1 LKLLDTMVLIS
12 AMNPTNKHHKTG
24 MMYLKELRAS
34 ESIRVPTSTMI
45 EFDLV
50 MRNNGYTE
58 SEIIDTWNALASFIE
73 QKLTATTISAH
84 AIASGMRAKGL
95 TYFDSLITATAKEM
109 HATVITRDDEISK
122 YVDTEWE

>member
-1 LKLLDTMVLIS
+1 MKLLDTMVLVS

-24 MMYLKELRAS
+24 MMYLKELRTS

-50 MRNNGYTE
+50 MRNQGYTE
-58 SEIIDTWNALASFIE
+58 SEISATWNALAAFIE
-73 QKLTATTISAH
+73 QRLAATTISAH
-84 AIASGMRAKGL
+84 VTASEMRAKGL
-95 TYFDSLITATAKEM
+95 TYFDSLLTALAKEM
-109 HATVITRDDEISK
+109 HATVITRDAEISK